1 MQRATDKYLSK
12 KTGYFNFILSRTLL
26 VFTIITLSIKMNAQT
41 KLSTSTSREEYIE
54 VEKNVKLH
62 VTDLGNGPA
71 VVLIHGLPLNDAMFE
86 YQYQELVE
94 KGFRVIGI
102 TLRGFGKSSKPFGQ
116 YNYDVFADD
125 IEEVIKK
132 LKLENVTLGG
142 FSMGGAI
149 AIHYVAKFG
158 NKQVSK
164 LALFGAAAPI
174 WTQRSDYPYGLR
186 IEDLN
191 GLIALSKNNRP
202 LLLQNISTIFGASET
217 SISSELSSWLF
228 SINMEASPY
237 ATTQGL
243 IALRD
248 TDLRPELIKIT
259 IPTVIFHGTQ
269 DKIAEFALAEQMH
282 QGIKGSKLVKFEK
295 SGHGLFIE
303 ELEKFNTEFIAF
315 LKQ

>member
-1 MQRATDKYLSK
+1 MQRKTDKYLSK
-12 KTGYFNFILSRTLL
+12 KPGCLKLILSRTLL

-41 KLSTSTSREEYIE
+41 KLTAPTAREEYIE

-86 YQYQELVE
+86 YQYHELAD
-94 KGFRVIGI
+94 KGYRVVGI

-125 IEEVIKK
+125 IEQVIT
-132 LKLENVTLGG
+132 KLELEHVTLGG

-158 NKQVSK
+158 NKHVSK

-174 WTQRSDYPYGLR
+174 WTQRTDYPYGLR

-191 GLIALSKNNRP
+191 GLITLSKSNRP
-202 LLLQNISTIFGASET
+202 LLLQNISKIFGASET
-217 SISSELSSWLF
+217 SISPELGSWLF

-248 TDLRPELIKIT
+248 TDLRPELKKIT
-259 IPTVIFHGTQ
+259 IPTVIFHGTE
-269 DKIAEFALAEQMH
+269 DKVAEFALAEQMH
-282 QGIKGSKLVKFEK
+282 QGIKGSKVVRFEK

-303 ELEKFNTEFIAF
+303 ELEKFNSELIAF